1 MERQALPLIPVPFR
15 LVVRQVRTEE
25 GYVTD
30 PVATRQLEV
39 LRGLLENADGLVIA
53 TDAGRGGELVS
64 RDLLDYLGYR
74 KPALRLW
81 ISSLTEKAILDGFKN
96 LREDSDFDNL
106 ALAAKVRREADWIL
120 GVNASIALGIAAGM
134 GNHSLGRVQTPTL
147 ALVCRRYLENRDF
160 VPVSCFHLQTGVCK
174 DGQKVLFTCP
184 LRYERKEDAEKA
196 RAGLEDENR
205 CTVLAVE
212 KKEIVEQPPLP
223 HDLTGLQREAN
234 TRLGM
239 TAGQTLAVVQR
250 LYERGCVS
258 YPRTGC
264 RHIPEDI
271 FKQAPTLVATLKG
284 HPRFGRHAERLLEK
298 GLNPHAVD
306 ESSVAGHHAL
316 LITGEMPEGL
326 SPDEQNIYS
335 LIAGRMLEAFS
346 EGCVR
351 EVIRVK
357 ADYGGMEFEAETSRV
372 KYPGW
377 RDIYNGP
384 DMAEEGKSLLQ
395 FHRGETLAVLETEI
409 LEDSTKPLPP
419 FTEAGLLAAMENAG
433 GTADGESNKKTTER
447 YGLGTP
453 GTRAGIIDLLVARRY
468 VERIGNR
475 LIPTKKG
482 LEIYGIVGDKLIA
495 DAAMTAAWEEA
506 LREIEEGR
514 LSAGKF
520 MKGVHEY
527 ARKIVSELLALQVG
541 NPGVTRCACPKC
553 GTGTV
558 ALYDRVAKCGDPDC
572 AFHLPRMFNGREM
585 TDEEMTRLMVW
596 EATPFLKF
604 TTKAGK
610 PYEASLRMDENYKV
624 ELTFKNDGKREL

>member
-1 MERQALPLIPVPFR
+1 VERQALPLIPVPFR

-39 LRGLLENADGLVIA
+39 LRGLLENADALVIA
-53 TDAGRGGELVS
+53 TDAGREGELVS
-64 RDLLDYLGYR
+64 RYLLDYLGYH

-81 ISSLTEKAILDGFKN
+81 ISSLTEKAILNGFKN
-96 LREDSDFDNL
+96 LREDGDLDNL
-106 ALAAKVRREADWIL
+106 ALAARARREADWIL
-120 GVNASIALGIAAGM
+120 GVNASIALGIATGM

-160 VPVSCFHLQTGVCK
+160 VPVSFYHLRTGVCK
-174 DGQKVLFTCP
+174 DGQKVLFTSP
-184 LRYERKEDAEKA
+184 FRYERKEDAEKA
-196 RAGLEDENR
+196 RAGLEGESR

-212 KKEIVEQPPLP
+212 KKENMEKPPLP
-223 HDLTGLQREAN
+223 HDLTGLQQEAN

-239 TAGQTLAVVQR
+239 AAGETLSVVQR
-250 LYERGCVS
+250 LYERGYVS
-258 YPRTGC
+258 YPRTRC

-271 FKQAPTLVATLKG
+271 FEQAPTLVASLKR
-284 HPRFGRHAERLLEK
+284 HPRFGRHAERLLEN

-306 ESSVAGHHAL
+306 GNSVTEHHAL
-316 LITGEMPEGL
+316 LITGEVPEGL

-351 EVIRVK
+351 ENVRVRV
-357 ADYGGMEFEAETSRV
+357 DYGGMEFETETSCV

-384 DMAEEGKSLLQ
+384 DMVEESNPLPQ
-395 FHRGETLAVLETEI
+395 FHQGETLAVLETEI
-409 LEDSTKPLPP
+409 LEDSTKPQLP

-433 GTADGESNKKTTER
+433 GTVDGESKKKITER
-447 YGLGTP
+447 CGLGTP

-468 VERIGNR
+468 VERIGGR
-475 LIPTKKG
+475 LIPTEKG

-520 MKGVHEY
+520 MKVIHEY
-527 ARKIVSELLALQVG
+527 ARKIVSELLALQVR
-541 NPGVTRCACPKC
+541 NPGVARCACPKC

-558 ALYDRVAKCGDPDC
+558 TLYDRVAKCGDPDC

-585 TDEEMTRLMVW
+585 ADEEMTRLMAG

-604 TTKAGK
+604 ITKAGK

-624 ELTFKNDGKREL
+624 EITFKDRRPEG

>member
-1 MERQALPLIPVPFR
+1 MTTQSITTLILGTAPENATPATHILAGPWCTAPASAEETGFDMPPEPLADPERLETAARQA
-15 LVVRQVRTEE
+15 
-25 GYVTD
+25 
-30 PVATRQLEV
+30 RQLV
-39 LRGLLENADGLVIA
+39 TQLAPRLR
-53 TDAGRGGELVS
+53 
-64 RDLLDYLGYR
+64 DYLNGLYG
-74 KPALRLW
+74 
-81 ISSLTEKAILDGFKN
+81 TQHD
-96 LREDSDFDNL
+96 D
-106 ALAAKVRREADWIL
+106 
-120 GVNASIALGIAAGM
+120 
-134 GNHSLGRVQTPTL
+134 
-147 ALVCRRYLENRDF
+147 RYWDF
-160 VPVSCFHLQTGVCK
+160 VLAPWLV
-174 DGQKVLFTCP
+174 
-184 LRYERKEDAEKA
+184 R
-196 RAGLEDENR
+196 
-205 CTVLAVE
+205 AVE
-212 KKEIVEQPPLP
+212 TLI
-223 HDLTGLQREAN
+223 D
-234 TRLGM
+234 RLYR
-239 TAGQTLAVVQR
+239 TAGILETFGGRPLSVPVLDASEFAFADTQDFIMGGILNPQWNHWLFSRLLKRDWPAAWTAEELPPVQR
-250 LYERGCVS
+250 LYERGYVS

-271 FKQAPTLVATLKG
+271 FEQAPTLVASLKG

-306 ESSVAGHHAL
+306 GNSVTEHHAL
-316 LITGEMPEGL
+316 LITGEVPEGL

-351 EVIRVK
+351 EVVRVR
-357 ADYGGMEFEAETSRV
+357 ADYGGMEFEAETSCV

-384 DMAEEGKSLLQ
+384 DMAEESTPLPQ
-395 FHRGETLAVLETEI
+395 FHQGETLAVLETEI

-419 FTEAGLLAAMENAG
+419 FTEAGLLAAMENAD
-433 GTADGESNKKTTER
+433 GTADGESKKKITER
-447 YGLGTP
+447 CGLGTP

-475 LIPTKKG
+475 LIPTEKG

-520 MKGVHEY
+520 MKGIHEY
-527 ARKIVSELLALQVG
+527 ARKIVSELLALQVR

-558 ALYDRVAKCGDPDC
+558 TLYDRVAKCGDPDC

-585 TDEEMTRLMVW
+585 TDEEMTRLMAW

-624 ELTFKNDGKREL
+624 ELTFKDSMREL

>member
-106 ALAAKVRREADWIL
+106 AQAARARREADWIL
-120 GVNASIALGIAAGM
+120 GVNASIALGIVAGM
-134 GNHSLGRVQTPTL
+134 SNHSLGRVQTPTL

-160 VPVSCFHLQTGVCK
+160 VPVSCYHLQTDVCK
-174 DGQKVLFTCP
+174 DG
-184 LRYERKEDAEKA
+184 
-196 RAGLEDENR
+196 
-205 CTVLAVE
+205 
-212 KKEIVEQPPLP
+212 
-223 HDLTGLQREAN
+223 
-234 TRLGM
+234 
-239 TAGQTLAVVQR
+239 
-250 LYERGCVS
+250 
-258 YPRTGC
+258 
-264 RHIPEDI
+264 
-271 FKQAPTLVATLKG
+271 
-284 HPRFGRHAERLLEK
+284 
-298 GLNPHAVD
+298 
-306 ESSVAGHHAL
+306 
-316 LITGEMPEGL
+316 
-326 SPDEQNIYS
+326 QNIYS

-351 EVIRVK
+351 EVIRVR
-357 ADYGGMEFEAETSRV
+357 ADYGGMEFEAETSWV

-384 DMAEEGKSLLQ
+384 DMAEEGKSLPQ

-433 GTADGESNKKTTER
+433 GTADGENKKKTTER
-447 YGLGTP
+447 CGLGTP

-475 LIPTKKG
+475 LIPTEKG

-520 MKGVHEY
+520 MKGIHEY
-527 ARKIVSELLALQVG
+527 ARKIVSELLALQVR
-541 NPGVTRCACPKC
+541 NPSVTKCTCPKC

-558 ALYDRVAKCGDPDC
+558 TFYDRVAKCGDPDC
-572 AFHLPRMFNGREM
+572 AFHLPRMFNGRTM
-585 TDEEMTRLMVW
+585 TDEDMTRLMAG

-624 ELTFKNDGKREL
+624 ELTFKDRRPEG